1 MHLPKNISRPLPHLL
16 RVEWND
22 GFTSTIPLEK
32 LRDECPCAL
41 CKGEQI
47 MGQPVSFGIKM
58 FAQGMNELDKLVPV
72 GNYGIQA
79 FWRDGHDTGIY
90 PWQLLR
96 RITEQ
101 HQVIEHMFNADNDV
115 SLNGLA
121 NH

>member
-1 MHLPKNISRPLPHLL
+1 MLLPKNISRPLPHLL
-16 RVEWND
+16 TIEWND
-22 GFTSTIPLEK
+22 GFSATIPLEK
-32 LRDECPCAL
+32 LRDECPCAM

-58 FAQGMNELDKLVPV
+58 FAPGMNELEKLVPV

-79 FWRDGHDTGIY
+79 SWKDGHDTGIY

-101 HQVIEHMFNADNDV
+101 YNTKDNPNSQSDA
-115 SLNGLA
+115 SLNGTSKK
-121 NH
+121 